1 MTQFISKLLEKII
14 YDRTKCEQIMNKIEQ
29 IVNKIW
35 INYEWK
41 VNENEF
47 WREFEWVL
55 VIFDENL
62 VKFDENNRQKVA
74 EVSKSYLKLPKNFL
88 AFGWFWGKN

>member
-1 MTQFISKLLEKII
+1 MNKSLEKVI

-35 INYEWK
+35 INYEQK

-47 WREFEWVL
+47 
-55 VIFDENL
+55 
-62 VKFDENNRQKVA
+62 
-74 EVSKSYLKLPKNFL
+74 
-88 AFGWFWGKN
+88 

>member
-1 MTQFISKLLEKII
+1 MSKSWEKII

-29 IVNKIW
+29 NMNKIW
-35 INYEWK
+35 INYEQK

-47 WREFEWVL
+47 WCETEWVW

-62 VKFDENNRQKVA
+62 VKIWWK
-74 EVSKSYLKLPKNFL
+74 
-88 AFGWFWGKN
+88 

>member
-1 MTQFISKLLEKII
+1 MSKLLEKII

-35 INYEWK
+35 INYEQN

-47 WREFEWVL
+47 
-55 VIFDENL
+55 
-62 VKFDENNRQKVA
+62 
-74 EVSKSYLKLPKNFL
+74 
-88 AFGWFWGKN
+88 

>member
-1 MTQFISKLLEKII
+1 MSESLEKII

-35 INYEWK
+35 INYEWN

-47 WREFEWVL
+47 WCEFGW
-55 VIFDENL
+55 DL
-62 VKFDENNRQKVA
+62 VKI
-74 EVSKSYLKLPKNFL
+74 
-88 AFGWFWGKN
+88 W

>member
-1 MTQFISKLLEKII
+1 MSKSWEKVI

-35 INYEWK
+35 INYEQN

-47 WREFEWVL
+47 GCEFGW
-55 VIFDENL
+55 
-62 VKFDENNRQKVA
+62 KFDENNRQKVA
-74 EVSKSYLKLPKNFL
+74 EVSKSCLRLPKNFL
-88 AFGWFWGKN
+88 AFWWFWGKN